1 MKEGK
6 LETKSVKGNLK
17 LESCM
22 LSNGQGLDGGIRR
35 FSGIFQ
41 LQLRH
46 LPSFSL
52 LGQLFPSRQ

>member
-6 LETKSVKGNLK
+6 LESKSVKGNLK

-22 LSNGQGLDGGIRR
+22 LSSVQGLDGGIRR

-41 LQLRH
+41 LQLQH
-46 LPSFSL
+46 LHSL
-52 LGQLFPSRQ
+52 SLFGQLFPSRQ